1 MTQRDNPSGPWQG
14 YHSPSGPPS
23 PYGPP
28 PPAVKTPRRGK
39 ALVVLVPL
47 TALIAGMALVA
58 YLVIS
63 GERGRWHKDS
73 AQGSVTDDTT
83 TEPWRPAGPTDP
95 RVPARAPEK
104 PVVADD
110 WQVVLSPRGGMAY
123 DVPAEWNVH
132 EEGSNTFWPADD
144 PEEHGSEWAYTL
156 RDPASQAVTACDGRR
171 IAYVGT
177 RYIQGVSGTEEAA
190 RSVSSNLTWALYDQ
204 ALEGDLTTPEAE
216 PFENEHGV
224 NGHIAY
230 STSSDAPEHGE
241 GACASTEGRAI
252 GVSFITS
259 SADIVSWGL
268 VADTGHEH
276 AVPAETIELIV
287 SSIRPYED

>member
-1 MTQRDNPSGPWQG
+1 M
-14 YHSPSGPPS
+14 
-23 PYGPP
+23 
-28 PPAVKTPRRGK
+28 
-39 ALVVLVPL
+39 VLVPL

-63 GERGRWHKDS
+63 GERGRWHNDS
-73 AQGSVTDDTT
+73 AQGGVTDDAT
-83 TEPWRPAGPTDP
+83 TESWRPAGPTDP

-190 RSVSSNLTWALYDQ
+190 RSVSSNLAWALYDQ
-204 ALEGDLTTPEAE
+204 ALEGDLTTTEAE

-252 GVSFITS
+252 GISFITS

-276 AVPAETIELIV
+276 AVSTETIELIV
-287 SSIRPYED
+287 SSIRPYEG

>member
-1 MTQRDNPSGPWQG
+1 MTQRDSPSGPWPG
-14 YHSPSGPPS
+14 YHSPSAPPS
-23 PYGPP
+23 PHGPP
-28 PPAVKTPRRGK
+28 PPTGKAPRRGETPM
-39 ALVVLVPL
+39 VLAIL
-47 TALIAGMALVA
+47 GLIVGIALVA

-63 GERGRWHKDS
+63 GERGRWHNGS
-73 AQGSVTDDTT
+73 AQDSVTDDAT
-83 TEPWRPAGPTDP
+83 TEPWQPGGPADP
-95 RVPARAPEK
+95 RVPARDPEAPM
-104 PVVADD
+104 VADD
-110 WQVVLSPRGGMAY
+110 WQVVLSPRDGMAY
-123 DVPAEWNVH
+123 DVPPEWKVH

-190 RSVSSNLTWALYDQ
+190 RSVSSNLAWALYDQ
-204 ALEGDLTTPEAE
+204 ALEGDLTTTEAE

-230 STSSDAPEHGE
+230 STSSGAPEHGE
-241 GACASTEGRAI
+241 GACASTDGRAI

-276 AVPAETIELIV
+276 AVSAETIELIV
-287 SSIRPYED
+287 SSIRPYEG